1 MNEISSSAE
10 LEPQLCKKEK
20 TDTEKKSLYEKSDT
34 EIRCD
39 NNDKYDTIGGGNKKY
54 RYSYN
59 CIYNNFAIKMS

>member
-1 MNEISSSAE
+1 MNETSSSAE
-10 LEPQLCKKEK
+10 LETQLCKKEK

-54 RYSYN
+54 N
-59 CIYNNFAIKMS
+59 